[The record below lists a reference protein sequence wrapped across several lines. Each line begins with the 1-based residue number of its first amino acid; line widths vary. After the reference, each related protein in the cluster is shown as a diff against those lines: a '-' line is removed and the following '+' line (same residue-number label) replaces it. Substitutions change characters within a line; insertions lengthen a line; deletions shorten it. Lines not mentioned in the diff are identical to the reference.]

1 MTAQE
6 IFQSLVPELIF
17 AGYAE
22 GNRFYDRSEDAF
34 QAYCASY
41 MMCKKYGM
49 DTSHFDFT
57 HAPEY
62 FENMEPQEVRA
73 ELSKVRDAAN
83 AISGRMAKV
92 LEQDQ
97 NINNRQQT
105 QDRSDTERKE
115 QTSQEPYKGEAR

>member
-1 MTAQE
+1 
-6 IFQSLVPELIF
+6 
-17 AGYAE
+17 
-22 GNRFYDRSEDAF
+22 
-34 QAYCASY
+34 
-41 MMCKKYGM
+41 MMCIKYGM
-49 DTSHFDFT
+49 DASHFDFT

-92 LEQDQ
+92 LEQDR

-115 QTSQEPYKGEAR
+115 QTSQESYKGEAR

>member
-1 MTAQE
+1 
-6 IFQSLVPELIF
+6 
-17 AGYAE
+17 
-22 GNRFYDRSEDAF
+22 
-34 QAYCASY
+34 
-41 MMCKKYGM
+41 M

-92 LEQDQ
+92 LEQDR

-105 QDRSDTERKE
+105 QDRLDTERKE